1 MKMTKELKRTWI
13 LTTIVCLIP
22 IIAGIMLYNQLPD
35 QVVTHWDSAGNPNG
49 WSSKLF
55 GVIILPGILLII
67 NILFPFLLRVDPR
80 YSNLSEKVKC
90 LLHWIIPVAELF
102 GCTVTLASA
111 LGVDMKT
118 QVYAPIFCGVLFVI
132 IGNYLPKVSQSYTV
146 GIKLPWTLDDEENWN
161 KTHRFAG
168 FLWVICGILMI
179 ISAFLQIRMIST
191 LVFLAVMVL
200 APTVYSFMI
209 YVKKQKKS

>member
-1 MKMTKELKRTWI
+1 MTKELKRTWI
-13 LTTIVCLIP
+13 LTTIVCLLP
-22 IIAGIMLYNQLPD
+22 IIAGILLYNKLPD

-67 NILFPFLLRVDPR
+67 NIIFPFLLKIDPN
-80 YSNLSEKVKC
+80 YKNLSEKVKC

-102 GCTVTLASA
+102 ACTVTLASA
-111 LGVDMKT
+111 LGVDLKV
-118 QVYAPIFCGVLFVI
+118 QIYAPMFCGVLFI
-132 IGNYLPKVSQSYTV
+132 IVGNYLPKVSQSYTV

-179 ISAFLQIRMIST
+179 ISAFLKIRMVNT

>member
-1 MKMTKELKRTWI
+1 M
-13 LTTIVCLIP
+13 
-22 IIAGIMLYNQLPD
+22 
-35 QVVTHWDSAGNPNG
+35 
-49 WSSKLF
+49 
-55 GVIILPGILLII
+55 
-67 NILFPFLLRVDPR
+67 
-80 YSNLSEKVKC
+80 
-90 LLHWIIPVAELF
+90 AELF
-102 GCTVTLASA
+102 ACTVTLASA
-111 LGVDMKT
+111 LGVDLKV
-118 QVYAPIFCGVLFVI
+118 QIYAPMFCGVLFI
-132 IGNYLPKVSQSYTV
+132 IVGNYLPKVSQSYTV

-179 ISAFLQIRMIST
+179 ISAFLKIRMVNT

>member
-1 MKMTKELKRTWI
+1 MTKEVKRTWI
-13 LTTIVCLIP
+13 ITTIVCLIP
-22 IIAGIMLYNQLPD
+22 IIAGIILYDKLPD

-55 GVIILPGILLII
+55 GVIILPGILMVI

-102 GCTVTLASA
+102 ACTVTLASA
-111 LGVDMKT
+111 LGVDLKV
-118 QVYAPIFCGVLFVI
+118 QIYAPMFCGVLFI
-132 IGNYLPKVSQSYTV
+132 IVGNYLPKVSQSYTV

-168 FLWVICGILMI
+168 FLWVICGILII
-179 ISAFLQIRMIST
+179 ISAFLKIRMVST
-191 LVFLAVMVL
+191 LIFLAVMVL
-200 APTVYSFMI
+200 LPTAYSFML

>member
-1 MKMTKELKRTWI
+1 MTKELKRTWI

-22 IIAGIMLYNQLPD
+22 IIAGILLYNKLPD

-67 NILFPFLLRVDPR
+67 NIIFPFLLKIDPK
-80 YSNLSEKVKC
+80 YKNLSEKVKC

-102 GCTVTLASA
+102 ACTVTLASA
-111 LGVDMKT
+111 LGVDLKV
-118 QVYAPIFCGVLFVI
+118 QIYAPMFCGVLFI
-132 IGNYLPKVSQSYTV
+132 IVGNYLPKVSQSYTV
-146 GIKLPWTLDDEENWN
+146 GIKLPWTLDDEVNWN

-179 ISAFLQIRMIST
+179 ISAFLKIRMVNT

>member
-1 MKMTKELKRTWI
+1 MTKELKRTWI

-22 IIAGIMLYNQLPD
+22 IIAGILLYNKLPD

-55 GVIILPGILLII
+55 GAIVLPGILLII

-102 GCTVTLASA
+102 ACTVTLSSA
-111 LGVDMKT
+111 LGVDLEV
-118 QVYAPIFCGVLFVI
+118 QIYAPMFCGVLFII

-168 FLWVICGILMI
+168 FLWVICGIFMI

-191 LVFLAVMVL
+191 LIVLAVMVL
-200 APTVYSFMI
+200 VPTVYSFMI
-209 YVKKQKKS
+209 YVNKQKRS